1 MGRQRVHRRPIERSI
16 ADANRL
22 AGVDGE
28 PTSRVALRQWGEPG
42 LPEVLLWPGLGSTG
56 AYFAAVAGALPGR
69 AVAAD
74 PPGFGGSAPLEPCT
88 FEHLVEV
95 ARATVSERR
104 CTAMVG
110 HSLGG
115 WVALG
120 VGCDPPE
127 GLRAI
132 VLIDGGY
139 LAARDLVSVG
149 LPVLSGRAEMVAFMQ
164 ANELRFPD
172 WGTAVRELAK
182 MFPAELNPAFE
193 AYVHEVMVEV
203 DGEIREAS
211 TPERQADSMLVLLSA
226 DVLALGAVLKVPTL
240 LVASGQ
246 PENSRPVREKAWQ
259 DFVAASPLVELH
271 VEDEWAHNPAL
282 QFPEA
287 TGNLIG
293 AWLRAHI

>member
-1 MGRQRVHRRPIERSI
+1 VQGG
-16 ADANRL
+16 L
-22 AGVDGE
+22 
-28 PTSRVALRQWGEPG
+28 TSGVALREWGEPG

-56 AYFAAVAGALPGR
+56 AYFGAVAEALPGR
-69 AVAAD
+69 AVAVD

-95 ARATVSERR
+95 ARTTVSDRG

-127 GLRAI
+127 GLRTI

-139 LAARDLVSVG
+139 LAARDLVTVG
-149 LPVLSGRAEMVAFMQ
+149 LPVLSGRAEMVAFME
-164 ANELRFPD
+164 ANELRYPD

-182 MFPAELNPAFE
+182 LFPAGLNPAFE
-193 AYVHEVMVEV
+193 AFVHEVMVEV

-211 TPERQADSMLVLLSA
+211 TPERAAESMLVLRDV
-226 DVLALGAVLKVPTL
+226 DVLALGAALKVPAL

-246 PENSRPVREKAWQ
+246 PEASRPVREKAWR
-259 DFVAASPLVELH
+259 LGH
-271 VEDEWAHNPAL
+271 RHHT
-282 QFPEA
+282 A
-287 TGNLIG
+287 TTISST
-293 AWLRAHI
+293 WLRRGPKRPAGLCRCRSPRYRC